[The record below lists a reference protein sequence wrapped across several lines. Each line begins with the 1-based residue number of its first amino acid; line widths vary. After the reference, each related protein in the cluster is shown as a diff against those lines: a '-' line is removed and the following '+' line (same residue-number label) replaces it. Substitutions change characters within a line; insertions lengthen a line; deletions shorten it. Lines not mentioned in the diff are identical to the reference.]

1 MTHQDVVGL
10 DVGMQHAAVAQV
22 VQCRKHLGRVRA
34 HRHDVQPDAAPVLLR
49 QLPQV
54 YVLPTIFKFK
64 LRSSNSRSSVMR
76 CRIQDLSKASKG
88 PSDPLQ
94 RRQVFQHAETPLKP
108 GKLWQAKLNPS
119 PCRNLTWVSLA
130 SSVSHLLHAGTNRVA
145 PTGKTRK

>member
-10 DVGMQHAAVAQV
+10 DVGMQHATVAQV

-54 YVLPTIFKFK
+54 YVL
-64 LRSSNSRSSVMR
+64 SNSRSSVMR